1 LTSLYKRVY
10 DLTSVS
16 AGALSEGQRR
26 MKISTRGEY
35 GMRAMVALARQ
46 YGNGPVALTTVA
58 QEATVP
64 AAYLEQL
71 MGVLRRAGLVSST
84 RGAHGGYALSRP
96 PEAISTGEVYRTL
109 EGPVA
114 PMECV
119 SEIEPEEL
127 CPLLDGCATR
137 VVWLK
142 VRDNIVEALDSTTLA
157 DLIASSRPRK
167 PASAG
172 VEAVAT

>member
-1 LTSLYKRVY
+1 
-10 DLTSVS
+10 
-16 AGALSEGQRR
+16 

-46 YGNGPVALTTVA
+46 YGRGPIALTTVA
-58 QEATVP
+58 QESSVP

-71 MGVLRRAGLVSST
+71 MGVLRRAGLVQST
-84 RGAHGGYALSRP
+84 RGAHGGYALARDP
-96 PEAISTGEVYRTL
+96 DTIKAGEIYRVL

-119 SEIEPEEL
+119 SEIPTEDL
-127 CPLLDGCATR
+127 CPLIDGCATR

-142 VRDNIVEALDSTTLA
+142 VRDSIVEALDSTTLG
-157 DLIASSRPRK
+157 DLVPVGQGRARRDTIEPVVNT
-167 PASAG
+167 PA
-172 VEAVAT
+172 T